1 MTTPILSDPR
11 HGWATLTLPTAKV
24 TEPPFI
30 ASVSYVTDVMFDALT
45 ACINYFNDGIAAV
58 KFNAEENGDIIVL
71 IDTCDCKVLYE
82 NDKLLNINLSGNDFC
97 KNILDCY
104 ASDKDTWM
112 QFATMDDTLDA
123 VNTRKQIFQ
132 KLETTIHDYLKIRM
146 GTHADMEVD
155 NHED

>member
-1 MTTPILSDPR
+1 MTTPILSNPR
-11 HGWATLTLPTAKV
+11 HGWATLTLPTTKV
-24 TEPPFI
+24 TEPPFT
-30 ASVSYVTDVMFDALT
+30 ASISYVTDVMFDALT
-45 ACINYFNDGIAAV
+45 ACLNYLNDGIAAV

-82 NDKLLNINLSGNDFC
+82 NDKLLNINLSGNEFC

-146 GTHADMEVD
+146 GTHADMEEC